1 MLYIVGCGDKSTRM
15 ALNLIQVNQ
24 PGVISIS
31 IVAMVEQFLLCI
43 LVLSHL
49 TQYKLMLN
57 SVVASIMVKHKRS
70 LTVTQALIY
79 LSQKIQLCCTLNIST
94 LSFICTHYVNA
105 GMIYFAPA

>member
-49 TQYKLMLN
+49 TQYKLI
-57 SVVASIMVKHKRS
+57 VE
-70 LTVTQALIY
+70 
-79 LSQKIQLCCTLNIST
+79 
-94 LSFICTHYVNA
+94 
-105 GMIYFAPA
+105 